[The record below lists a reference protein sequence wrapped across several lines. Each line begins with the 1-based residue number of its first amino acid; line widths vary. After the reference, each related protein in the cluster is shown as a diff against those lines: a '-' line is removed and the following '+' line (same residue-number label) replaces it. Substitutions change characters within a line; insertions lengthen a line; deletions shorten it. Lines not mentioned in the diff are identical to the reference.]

1 MGTSL
6 TSICLIA
13 LALGAYA
20 LSPSTVN
27 SSTALRLV
35 IALLLVTGAIAFAL
49 RSVLRSPYPI
59 LRAVEMLTAVVS
71 VSIVGFAS
79 VYLVMS
85 TADGNAFSEPLGH
98 TAALYFAMTTA
109 TTIGFGDIT
118 PKTNSART
126 IVMVQMATNVLV
138 IGVAARAMLRA
149 AKHRSH
155 AN

>member
-1 MGTSL
+1 MRTSL
-6 TSICLIA
+6 TSICLVT
-13 LALGAYA
+13 LVLGAYA

-35 IALLLVTGAIAFAL
+35 IALLLVSGAIAIAL

-59 LRAVEMLTAVVS
+59 LRAAEMLTAVVS
-71 VSIVGFAS
+71 VLIVGFAS

-85 TADGNAFSEPLGH
+85 TADGEAFSEPLGH
-98 TAALYFAMTTA
+98 TAALYFAITTA

-118 PKTNSART
+118 PKTNSARMV
-126 IVMVQMATNVLV
+126 VMLQMAVNVLV
-138 IGVAARAMLRA
+138 IGVAARAMMGA
-149 AKHRSH
+149 AKQRAY